1 MAEEVG
7 IVMSLYDRISP
18 TLKTIS
24 GNTSAFDKSLDEL
37 EASLKA
43 YDKAQ
48 TELVGRSAN
57 LKKAIAETDVKV
69 REAQKSYR
77 KLKDETSKGALD
89 DAIDEQARL
98 RRELSDTETAIKE
111 NSAAYQDLYKQAR
124 NAASAIS
131 KVDNRAGAGGGA
143 DGSGASMLAAL
154 GKAGLGQMAGDAAQE
169 VANTLIGSAFGD
181 TAGGVLSSGLSGTYN
196 MVRLLAEE
204 RRDLTIRV
212 YDSVSGSLGTGMMIL
227 QLAEDLRQ
235 GMDWQTLTER
245 RVPWL
250 IQNTF
255 PFFSVDTLEYL
266 QKGGRI
272 GKVTA
277 MAGTMLQIKP
287 LITFAADG
295 QLQSI
300 AKVRGRN
307 LVIRKLIELVT
318 QSHNGAARY
327 NLAVANGG
335 APAEMEILQG
345 KLTTAL
351 PNYNHIWSGELDGT
365 LSVYIGDGVLGA
377 AVQRLE

>member
-1 MAEEVG
+1 MRERFGDVTMTPQKIALLTDSCADLSPQLAAENQVF
-7 IVMSLYDRISP
+7 VVPLRI
-18 TLKTIS
+18 LCKD
-24 GNTSAFDKSLDEL
+24 GE
-37 EASLKA
+37 
-43 YDKAQ
+43 
-48 TELVGRSAN
+48 
-57 LKKAIAETDVKV
+57 
-69 REAQKSYR
+69 YR
-77 KLKDETSKGALD
+77 DGVDIHAAD
-89 DAIDEQARL
+89 IYARL
-98 RRELSDTETAIKE
+98 RSGELPQTS
-111 NSAAYQDLYKQAR
+111 LP
-124 NAASAIS
+124 
-131 KVDNRAGAGGGA
+131 
-143 DGSGASMLAAL
+143 
-154 GKAGLGQMAGDAAQE
+154 AAQD
-169 VANTLIGSAFGD
+169 ISSAYTKGHGQLSCIP
-181 TAGGVLSSGLSGTYN
+181 AGYAPCHNSEEIIAAAGYDGVIALMLSGGLSGTYN

-227 QLAEDLRQ
+227 QLAEELRQ

-250 IQNTF
+250 IKNTF

-307 LVIRKLIELVT
+307 LVIRTLIELVT

-351 PNYNHIWSGELDGT
+351 PNYDHIWSGELDGT